1 MREERL
7 RTYVINVL
15 VRMCVYIQ
23 IYKYTHTSEHIH
35 KYKYTNTQK
44 TIHST
49 REKVRWTMVRKSRR
63 DDGRCLVKI
72 CL

>member
-23 IYKYTHTSEHIH
+23 IYKYTHTSAHIH
-35 KYKYTNTQK
+35 KYKYTNTNTQK
-44 TIHST
+44 QYTVLG
-49 REKVRWTMVRKSRR
+49 KKLGGQW
-63 DDGRCLVKI
+63 
-72 CL
+72 